1 MNTQKLSKG
10 QKTSI
15 KAGQK
20 SQQIKRTDI
29 LNLVYISMFA
39 ALMAVCSQIQIPAA
53 IPFTLQTFAMFMAG
67 GLLGAKKGTLSVIVY
82 LAIGLAGLP
91 VFAQFSG
98 GPGVLFGIT
107 GGYMI
112 GFVFTALTV
121 GLMCDKLGRKL
132 WVLAVS
138 MVLGLAVCY
147 IFGTAWYLAV
157 VYGTEINIEKIL
169 SAISLC
175 IVPYLPFDALKIALA
190 AILVNRIAPL
200 MPKALSRRASGKQT
214 SADSDTYEEKQSP

>member
-1 MNTQKLSKG
+1 MNETTSVSKKKSVLSSAVS
-10 QKTSI
+10 T
-15 KAGQK
+15 A
-20 SQQIKRTDI
+20 D
-29 LNLVYISMFA
+29 
-39 ALMAVCSQIQIPAA
+39 MAVIALSTAMITVCAWISIPTVV
-53 IPFTLQTFAMFMAG
+53 PFTLQTFAMFMAG

-132 WVLAVS
+132 WALAVS